1 MIDIQ
6 RLLAERALELL
17 NLPPNEPSFI
27 ADLGCGSG
35 LSGEVLSGAGHH
47 WLGFD
52 ISAAMLDVA
61 TQEETDGDL
70 CLLDLGQGL
79 PVRNAIFDGAIRF
92 AVFSSLSFF
101 FLWLW
106 WDEFDMRRKAI
117 SLSHDEICKYVFSKL
132 IDNSSCLFRVS
143 RAVFS
148 DSFFLTPRDPFV

>member
-6 RLLAERALELL
+6 RQLAERALELL
-17 NLPPNEPSFI
+17 NLPAGEPCFL

-35 LSGEVLSGAGHH
+35 LSGEVLSTAGHH

-52 ISAAMLDVA
+52 VSAAMLDVA

-92 AVFSSLSFF
+92 VCFNYCLVFVRYWWFLFF
-101 FLWLW
+101 
-106 WDEFDMRRKAI
+106 K
-117 SLSHDEICKYVFSKL
+117 C
-132 IDNSSCLFRVS
+132 
-143 RAVFS
+143 
-148 DSFFLTPRDPFV
+148 